1 MNATLTPAQ
10 KEQLLELIH
19 QTIIPAI
26 HEDVIGDYDEE
37 DEDNAK
43 DLFYEAIQFISNNM

>member
-1 MNATLTPAQ
+1 MNASLTPAQ

-26 HEDVIGDYDEE
+26 QEDVIGDYE
-37 DEDNAK
+37 DEDEDKAK
-43 DLFYEAIQFISNNM
+43 DLFYEAVQFISNNI

>member
-37 DEDNAK
+37 DEDKAM
-43 DLFYEAIQFISNNM
+43 DLYYEAVQFISNNI

>member
-1 MNATLTPAQ
+1 MKATLTRAQ
-10 KEQLLELIH
+10 KEQLRELIH

-37 DEDNAK
+37 DEDKAM
-43 DLFYEAIQFISNNM
+43 DLYYEAVQFISNNI